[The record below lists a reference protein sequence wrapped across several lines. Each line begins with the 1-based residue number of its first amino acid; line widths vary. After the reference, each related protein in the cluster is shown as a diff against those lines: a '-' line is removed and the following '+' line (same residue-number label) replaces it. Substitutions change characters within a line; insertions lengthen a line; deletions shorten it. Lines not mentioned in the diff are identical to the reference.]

1 MSPVLSEILRSGF
14 IITSSLRRRTH
25 LVQSF
30 SVVFLHCGNSSG
42 SLSQIAVQNQSSG
55 SEEELRQLLDQRKRK
70 RMQSNRES
78 ARRSRMRKQQHLDGL
93 MAQLSQL
100 RENKNQII
108 SRINLATQLFL
119 NVEAQNSVLR
129 AQIVEL
135 THSLESLN
143 QILSH
148 IDDNNNHHHHQEEQ
162 QHNFLQ
168 SFYDFDQTPLFINSF
183 FLTQQPIVAS
193 ADHHVLHY

>member
-1 MSPVLSEILRSGF
+1 MDCCS
-14 IITSSLRRRTH
+14 
-25 LVQSF
+25 
-30 SVVFLHCGNSSG
+30 GNSSG